1 MTPETVIDI
10 LREALWM
17 IVLLASLI
25 IGPGLVIGLVVST
38 FQAATQINEQTLS
51 FLPKLLIALAVMAT
65 AGPWMLD
72 YVMDFTLRQYH
83 SIPYVIG

>member
-17 IVLLASLI
+17 IVTLAFVI
-25 IGPGLVIGLVVST
+25 ISPGLVIGLVVST

-51 FLPKLLIALAVMAT
+51 FLPRLLITLIVIIVL
-65 AGPWMLD
+65 GPWMLTKLLD
-72 YVMDFTLRQYH
+72 HAH
-83 SIPYVIG
+83 SLFSNIPFLIG

>member
-1 MTPETVIDI
+1 MTPELVMEAGQQTLLVTSVLI
-10 LREALWM
+10 L
-17 IVLLASLI
+17 IVLVPSLMV
-25 IGPGLVIGLVVST
+25 GLLISM

>member
-17 IVLLASLI
+17 IVLLSFVI
-25 IGPGLVIGLVVST
+25 IMPGLVIGLVVST

-51 FLPKLLIALAVMAT
+51 FLPRLLITLIVIIVM
-65 AGPWMLD
+65 GPWMLTKLLD
-72 YVMDFTLRQYH
+72 HAHRLIS
-83 SIPYVIG
+83 SIPFLIG

>member
-51 FLPKLLIALAVMAT
+51 FLPRLLVTLIVIIIM
-65 AGPWMLD
+65 GPWMLTKLLD
-72 YVMDFTLRQYH
+72 HARQLIS
-83 SIPYVIG
+83 SIPFLIG

>member
-17 IVLLASLI
+17 IVLLASII

-51 FLPKLLIALAVMAT
+51 FLPRLLITLIVIIA
-65 AGPWMLD
+65 AGPWMLA
-72 YVMDFTLRQYH
+72 TLLDHANGLISR
-83 SIPYVIG
+83 IPYLIG

>member
-1 MTPETVIDI
+1 MTPELVMEAGQQTLLVTSVLI
-10 LREALWM
+10 L
-17 IVLLASLI
+17 IVLVPSLMV
-25 IGPGLVIGLVVST
+25 GLLISM

-51 FLPKLLIALAVMAT
+51 FLPKLLIALAVMAM

-83 SIPYVIG
+83 NIPFIIG

>member
-1 MTPETVIDI
+1 MTPELVMEAGQQTLLVTAVLI
-10 LREALWM
+10 L
-17 IVLLASLI
+17 IVLVPSLMV
-25 IGPGLVIGLVVST
+25 GLLVSM

-51 FLPKLLIALAVMAT
+51 FLPKLLIALAVMAM

>member
-1 MTPETVIDI
+1 MTPELVMEAGQQTLLVTSVLI
-10 LREALWM
+10 L
-17 IVLLASLI
+17 IVLVPSLMV
-25 IGPGLVIGLVVST
+25 GLLISM

-51 FLPKLLIALAVMAT
+51 FLPKLLIALAVMAM

-83 SIPYVIG
+83 SIPSVIG